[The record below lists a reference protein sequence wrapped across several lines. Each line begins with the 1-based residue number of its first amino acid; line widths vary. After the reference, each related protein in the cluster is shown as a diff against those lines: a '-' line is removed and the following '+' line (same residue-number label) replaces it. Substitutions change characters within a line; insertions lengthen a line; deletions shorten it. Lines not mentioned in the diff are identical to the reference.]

1 MTKLMLSPTIG
12 RSCDLPNSI
21 KQFLL
26 SEPCTY
32 RISLTKDQM
41 AEASQYVPQEMIDSL
56 RTGTEVVRE
65 NITTIY
71 GEENEVISWDAE
83 GERYYIEINDFEK
96 DIDDLM
102 IGTGLRLT
110 LDQTDRNLPHVKEFH
125 EMIFGFPEID
135 VNDRI
140 GELET
145 TLTPAQE
152 EEIENWK

>member
-1 MTKLMLSPTIG
+1 
-12 RSCDLPNSI
+12 
-21 KQFLL
+21 
-26 SEPCTY
+26 
-32 RISLTKDQM
+32 M